1 MASGVPRKK
10 RNIKA
15 ALSASAAAGVDTS
28 LSNCSVAATEEALLD
43 FQLFGYGKDAVSYT
57 SGQTVD
63 VASQADQAKQVD
75 GKNSN
80 GVTVNL
86 KDIAASSLIANS
98 IAFGL
103 SSSMQH
109 HYFDTTGTGV
119 TGSNLAIAIYS
130 KDGPQSAYVPQ
141 LVGGKDNEYVFF
153 LPSSVTGANG
163 VNMPAVVNQG
173 FRIGF
178 AGAVGAG
185 ESVQAYT
192 SSADGTLVATGSAF
206 TYSGSFCSSGAA
218 NYQTSFVN
226 VPTGNLDGTG
236 QGGIVV
242 KYTASYAETDGK
254 QHTPYAGLVVT
265 ITPANLGLA

>member
-28 LSNCSVAATEEALLD
+28 LSNCSLDATNEALLD
-43 FQLFGYGKDAVSYT
+43 YQVYGYGKSAVPYT
-57 SGQTVD
+57 SGQVVD
-63 VASQADQAKQVD
+63 IISQADQAKQQD

-80 GVTVNL
+80 GATVNL
-86 KDIAASSLIANS
+86 KDIAAGGVIAGS
-98 IAFGL
+98 IAAGL
-103 SSSMQH
+103 GATMQH

-119 TGSNLAIAIYS
+119 TGSSVLLGIYS

-141 LVGGKDNEYVFF
+141 LVGGKDSEYVFF
-153 LPSSVTGANG
+153 LPSSVTGAGGSNL
-163 VNMPAVVNQG
+163 PPTSNQA
-173 FRIGF
+173 FRVGF

-192 SSADGTLVATGSAF
+192 ASADGTLVATGSAF

-218 NYQTSFVN
+218 NYQSSFVLI
-226 VPTGNLDGTG
+226 PTGNLDGTG
-236 QGGIVV
+236 QAGIVV

-265 ITPANLGLA
+265 ISPSNLA